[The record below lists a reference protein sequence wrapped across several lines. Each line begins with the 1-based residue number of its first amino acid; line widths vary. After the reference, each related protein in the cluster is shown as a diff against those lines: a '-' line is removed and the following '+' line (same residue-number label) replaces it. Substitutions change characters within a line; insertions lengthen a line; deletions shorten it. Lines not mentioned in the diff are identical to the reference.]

1 MRSPRLKE
9 DKLVKM
15 VNTYLRG
22 REESTM
28 NTYQSAYRRL
38 VELCEKCGA
47 SVFDLCEERRCE
59 LWMEAREAGLSVA
72 TIRGVSAVMSM
83 IREAMG
89 MKEDASGRERT
100 LKRSLAKEKNLEK
113 KRKKK
118 RRAGT
123 IGDVKALVK
132 EARRSGDKGDWRTS
146 AMAVMCFFGCRRLGD
161 LLRVRVEDVT
171 WEEENVQVYLRRH
184 KTDVENEGS
193 QFSMV
198 GRGRAFD
205 IRGFLL
211 EYLARM
217 GVSGKQAVFPKS
229 LGKGDKR
236 VAVSY
241 SILYQSL
248 EDMKTRL
255 GLDETLKW
263 HSFRIGAATRGN
275 GLGVR
280 RTVVKAAGMWRSS
293 VVDQYCREEEPGVVL
308 SEALANSWV

>member
-15 VNTYLRG
+15 VKTYLRG

-89 MKEDASGRERT
+89 IKEDASGMERT

-113 KRKKK
+113 KSKKK

-241 SILYQSL
+241 SMLYQSL

-263 HSFRIGAATRGN
+263 HSFRIGAANRGN

-280 RTVVKAAGMWRSS
+280 RTVVKAAGMTA
-293 VVDQYCREEEPGVVL
+293 CGGAVL
-308 SEALANSWV
+308 